1 MLKEASKLFAE
12 INKAKLS
19 QRDKF
24 ILYLLGM
31 LVLLMNSISGLVFV
45 KQLPD
50 LLELIIN
57 NILKT
62 F

>member
-1 MLKEASKLFAE
+1 MKESSKLFAE

-19 QRDKF
+19 QRDRF

-31 LVLLMNSISGLVFV
+31 FVLVLNSVTGLVFV

-50 LLELIIN
+50 LVEQIVN
-57 NILKT
+57 EILRLL
-62 F
+62 